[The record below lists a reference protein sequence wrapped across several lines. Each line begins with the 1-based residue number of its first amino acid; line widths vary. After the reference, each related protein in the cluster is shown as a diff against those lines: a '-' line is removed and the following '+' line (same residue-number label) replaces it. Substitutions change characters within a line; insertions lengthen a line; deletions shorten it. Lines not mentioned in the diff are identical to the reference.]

1 MPKNRREYV
10 ERELRLVNAERER
23 FACDVERLAAG
34 LTSDNEKERFRAL
47 RGSCPCRVP
56 WEVFGRIG
64 VEASRLREDSCHRVR
79 DAAGHLESDARK
91 VEALEEAAERFR
103 ERDRATEKEARRRR
117 SRRVRYRRW
126 AAIR

>member
-1 MPKNRREYV
+1 VPKNRREYV

-23 FACDVERLAAG
+23 FARDVERLAAG
-34 LTSDNEKERFRAL
+34 LMSDSEKERFRAL

-56 WEVFGRIG
+56 WEVFGR
-64 VEASRLREDSCHRVR
+64 VRAEASGLREDPSHRVR

-91 VEALEEAAERFR
+91 VEALEDAAERFR
-103 ERDRATEKEARRRR
+103 QRDRATEKEARRRR

-126 AAIR
+126 VATR